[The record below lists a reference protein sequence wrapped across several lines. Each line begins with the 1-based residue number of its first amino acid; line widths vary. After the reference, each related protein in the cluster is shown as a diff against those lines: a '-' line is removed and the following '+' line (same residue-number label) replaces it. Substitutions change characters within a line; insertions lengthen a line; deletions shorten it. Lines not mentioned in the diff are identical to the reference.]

1 MLERRQTA
9 GILACEEEA
18 VECSDGKRDVL
29 HEQTRML
36 RLHGR
41 FRVALQRYFSRRVGS
56 RPDVDDLVQ
65 DVFERLMR
73 RGPVRNDEE
82 VDAYVFTT
90 ANNVLIDSHRRKQAR
105 CERQHQQF
113 LPDVHGDADFS
124 SEDVTASKE
133 QLARV
138 STILHELP
146 ERTRTIFILR
156 RLENMR
162 YGEIARHLGI
172 SLSTTEKH
180 MQRAMLH
187 VSSRMNDDDQ
197 R

>member
-1 MLERRQTA
+1 MLERRQTV
-9 GILACEEEA
+9 GILACEEVA
-18 VECSDGKRDVL
+18 VDYSDEKRDL
-29 HEQTRML
+29 LLDQARML

-73 RGPVRNDEE
+73 RGPVRNDDE

-90 ANNVLIDSHRRKQAR
+90 ANNVLIDNHRRKQAR
-105 CERQHQQF
+105 CEQQHQQF
-113 LPDVHGDADFS
+113 MPDVHGDADFS
-124 SEDVTASKE
+124 SEDVMASKE

-138 STILHELP
+138 SAILHELP

-162 YGEIARHLGI
+162 YSEIARHLGI

-187 VSSRMNDDDQ
+187 ISSRMNDDDQ

>member
-1 MLERRQTA
+1 MLESRQAA
-9 GILACEEEA
+9 GILACEEA
-18 VECSDGKRDVL
+18 GVDFSDEQRDARQ
-29 HEQTRML
+29 EQTRIL
-36 RLHGR
+36 RLHTR
-41 FRVALQRYFSRRVGS
+41 FRVALQRYFARRVGG
-56 RPDVDDLVQ
+56 RPDVDDMVQ

-73 RGPVRNDEE
+73 RGPVRNDDQI
-82 VDAYVFTT
+82 DAYVFTT
-90 ANNVLIDSHRRKQAR
+90 ANNVLIDSRRRKQAR
-105 CERQHQQF
+105 CEQQHQPF

-124 SEDVTASKE
+124 SEHVMINRE

-172 SLSTTEKH
+172 SISTTEKH

-187 VSSRMNDDDQ
+187 VASRMDDDDQ
-197 R
+197 H